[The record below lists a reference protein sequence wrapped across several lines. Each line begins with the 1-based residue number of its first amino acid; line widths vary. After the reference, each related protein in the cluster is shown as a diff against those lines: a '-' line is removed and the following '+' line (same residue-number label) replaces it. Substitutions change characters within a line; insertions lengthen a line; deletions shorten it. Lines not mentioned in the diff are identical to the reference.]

1 MSNELYK
8 PKSADS
14 MEDRKMGMVH
24 KVLESS
30 ILFYLASFAFGRSF
44 SEITLA
50 LMAVSLIVIKV
61 VKREMPLIDRRIA
74 LPLLLFLTVLAVS
87 SAFSINS
94 TKGFKEIVNIIKG
107 PLVLVF
113 AIQEYVKSKVQ
124 ISRIQIAL
132 LFMLV
137 LQGVDGIYQYFTGI
151 DFIRGSHLMSGRVT
165 GSFSHP
171 TKLGNLIALGLL
183 LAIVFAEGIK
193 KVGLRVT
200 VYILLFFPTA
210 TLIFTQTRTA
220 WISFAASFA
229 VIFVFSKRRFLY
241 VVIMVI
247 ILFSFLLLPSSY
259 HERFKS
265 IGQFH
270 QENPR
275 ILIWSSAFEMFKDSP
290 VIGVGPSVFG
300 DIQQKYT
307 EVLRQEKG
315 DKNFQVEKVIHP
327 HNIYIQSLAE
337 FGAVGFI
344 SLVYFLSAVLVF
356 AFSVTMRSKTVLNRE
371 YFGVSASVTA
381 SVICYLIQGLS
392 GHSLFRDWWL
402 QFFFLL
408 IGLSLALNTLLANT
422 GGKKARE

>member
-14 MEDRKMGMVH
+14 MEDRKKGMVH
-24 KVLESS
+24 KVLEFS

-61 VKREMPLIDRRIA
+61 IKREMPVIDRRIA
-74 LPLLLFLTVLAVS
+74 LPLLLFLTALAVS

-124 ISRIQIAL
+124 VSRIQIAL

-137 LQGVDGIYQYFTGI
+137 VQGVDGIYQYFTGI

-290 VIGVGPSVFG
+290 IIGVGPTIFG
-300 DIQQKYT
+300 DLQHKHI
-307 EVLRQEKG
+307 EVLRQKRG
-315 DKNFQVEKVIHP
+315 DKNFQVERVIHP

-337 FGAVGFI
+337 FGAIGSI
-344 SLVYFLSAVLVF
+344 SLMYFLSSVVML
-356 AFSVTMRSKTVLNRE
+356 AFSVMLRSRHLLVSE
-371 YFGVSASVTA
+371 YTGISSGVAASIV
-381 SVICYLIQGLS
+381 CFLIQGLT

-402 QFFFLL
+402 QYFFFL
-408 IGLSLALNTLLANT
+408 IGLLLVLKRLLDSAE
-422 GGKKARE
+422 GEKI